1 MRRRRQT
8 EVFSLSFLDCIC
20 CGFGAVV
27 LFYTVMSANIG
38 QQRVRQHDEVTAE
51 VHKLEEQV
59 LEGTKNLVVLRNT
72 LQKTRSETVSGSSRA
87 TLLVEELQRKRQELS
102 VYDAETTAR
111 RAHIEKLKAD
121 VKALDEGTRRLEAG
135 AIEKGDPGNAVAR
148 GAVPPLRYL
157 TGLAVRGQRILILVD
172 VSASML
178 DDDLVGVIKL
188 RNSSDAL
195 KRAAPKWRRA
205 VRTVSWIASHMPAA
219 SRYQIYGFNTQSRPL
234 LTGNVG
240 QWLSAG
246 DAKSITD
253 NLAALRAT
261 IPQGGT
267 SLINALNAI
276 RRLSPQPDQVILITD
291 GLPTQGAAPPALS
304 RYISAAGRQQLFDQA
319 LRSTP
324 NNVPIDVVL
333 LPMGGEVGAPHSFW
347 TLARA
352 TGGVFLMPSR
362 DWP

>member
-38 QQRVRQHDEVTAE
+38 QQRVIQHDELTGE

-72 LQKTRSETVSGSSRA
+72 LQKTRSEKVSGVSRA
-87 TLLVEELQRKRQELS
+87 TLLIDELRRKREELS

-111 RAHIEKLKAD
+111 REHIAKLKAD

-135 AIEKGDPGNAVAR
+135 AIERADPGNAIAR
-148 GAVPPLRYL
+148 RAAPALHYL
-157 TGLAVRGQRILILVD
+157 TGLRIHGQRILILVD
-172 VSASML
+172 TSASML

-195 KRAAPKWRRA
+195 KRSAPKWRRA
-205 VRTVSWIASHMPAA
+205 LRTVSWLTSKMPSS
-219 SRYQIYGFNTQSRPL
+219 SRYQIYGFNTQSRAL
-234 LTGNVG
+234 LSGNLG

-246 DAKSITD
+246 DSKSIAD
-253 NLAALRAT
+253 NNAALRAT
-261 IPQGGT
+261 IPAGGT

-276 RRLSPQPDQVILITD
+276 RRISPAPDQVVLITD
-291 GLPTQGAAPPALS
+291 GLPTQGAAPPAL
-304 RYISAAGRQQLFDQA
+304 RKYISAPDRQQLFDQA
-319 LRSTP
+319 LRATP
-324 NNVPIDVVL
+324 NDVPIDVVL
-333 LPMGGEVGAPHSFW
+333 LPMNGEVGAPFAFW
-347 TLARA
+347 SLARA
-352 TGGVFLMPSR
+352 TGGAFLMPSR

>member
-38 QQRVRQHDEVTAE
+38 QQRVRAHDEITGE

-59 LEGTKNLVVLRNT
+59 LEGTRNLVVLRNT
-72 LQKTRSETVSGSSRA
+72 LQKTRSETVSGSSHA
-87 TLLVEELQRKRQELS
+87 TLLIAELQRKRQELS
-102 VYDAETTAR
+102 VYDADTTAR

-135 AIEKGDPGNAVAR
+135 AIEKSEPGTAVA
-148 GAVPPLRYL
+148 GTATPALRYL
-157 TGLAVRGQRILILVD
+157 TGLGVRGKRVLILID

-178 DDDLVGVIKL
+178 DDDLVGVIRL

-195 KRAAPKWRRA
+195 KRAAPKWQRA
-205 VRTVSWIASHMPAA
+205 VRTVAWLAAHLPAS
-219 SRYQIYGFNTQSRPL
+219 SRYQIYSFNTQSRPL
-234 LTGNVG
+234 LAGNVG
-240 QWLSAG
+240 QWLSGG
-246 DAKSITD
+246 DAKSVSD

-276 RRLSPQPDQVILITD
+276 RRLSPAPDQVILITD
-291 GLPTQGAAPPALS
+291 GLPTQGATPPALR
-304 RYISAAGRQQLFDQA
+304 RYISAADRQQLFDQA
-319 LRSTP
+319 LRVTP
-324 NNVPIDVVL
+324 DTVPIDVVL
-333 LPMGGEVGAPHSFW
+333 LPMAGEVAAPHSFW
-347 TLARA
+347 ALARA
-352 TGGVFLMPSR
+352 TGGSFLMPSR